1 MTAAAKR
8 IASFLPSATEIVRA
22 QGIEDRVVVVQ
33 KARDPVPDAELR
45 ERTPAAPASDRAG
58 CRAHRRI
65 GALDRS
71 ANQEGGEGCSR
82 RSGAAFAS
90 TCLLRGMA

>member
-33 KARDPVPDAELR
+33 KARDPVPDAEIR
-45 ERTPAAPASDRAG
+45 
-58 CRAHRRI
+58 
-65 GALDRS
+65 
-71 ANQEGGEGCSR
+71 
-82 RSGAAFAS
+82 
-90 TCLLRGMA
+90 